1 MTTLRKKRKY
11 KSLRSYVT
19 VRNMREEF
27 NKQRSTSPLWSVQF
41 LVFSRRFG
49 DRSRTIVTS
58 LRLAVYLLK
67 SPESFWN
74 GPNFN
79 FFPIF
84 RTVRYNPYI
93 SVQIIIT
100 VWLLFTLTAPKEFGI
115 PVLANVSKLTYVVKV
130 SFKPMA
136 GWNRNISNWPCGTTP
151 LFKTADY
158 KVAEEHDY
166 HGQNHC
172 NPHWIR
178 VR

>member
-1 MTTLRKKRKY
+1 MCERNLTNSDLLRVFD
-11 KSLRSYVT
+11 LC
-19 VRNMREEF
+19 N
-27 NKQRSTSPLWSVQF
+27 F
-41 LVFSRRFG
+41 LFFQGVWGSFQN
-49 DRSRTIVTS
+49 DCN
-58 LRLAVYLLK
+58 AVYLLT
-67 SPESFWN
+67 SPESLWN
-74 GPNFN
+74 GPYFN

-93 SVQIIIT
+93 SVQTIIN

-115 PVLANVSKLTYVVKV
+115 PVLANVSKLTYIVKV

-158 KVAEEHDY
+158 KVGEEHDY